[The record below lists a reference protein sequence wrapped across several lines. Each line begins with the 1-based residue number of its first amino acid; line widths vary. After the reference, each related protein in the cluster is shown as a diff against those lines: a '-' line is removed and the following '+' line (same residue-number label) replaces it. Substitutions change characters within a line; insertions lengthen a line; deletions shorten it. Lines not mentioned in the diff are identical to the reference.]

1 MAIAVMPYYALVLR
15 PIVSQEISNETL
27 KWLLTHADRSC
38 NFDGEIMVFGA
49 MENGAILSKARK
61 LEQAGYMGSSEG
73 DEADFVLAH
82 HGRLE
87 NCPSWLT
94 TVNVKFFDTEI
105 EPFQAWKFSKSDVYD
120 LLNFH
125 RRLPLPMKGYQCDW
139 EPFIGQINP
148 PKEDELPDPRQADLF

>member
-1 MAIAVMPYYALVLR
+1 MAIAVMPYYALVMR

-49 MENGAILSKARK
+49 MESGAILSKTRK
-61 LEQAGYMGSSEG
+61 LEQAGYRGSSGG

-87 NCPSWLT
+87 KSPSWLT
-94 TVNVKFFDTEI
+94 TVNVKFLTLKLN
-105 EPFQAWKFSKSDVYD
+105 PFRHGNSVS
-120 LLNFH
+120 
-125 RRLPLPMKGYQCDW
+125 PMSTI
-139 EPFIGQINP
+139 F
-148 PKEDELPDPRQADLF
+148 